1 MDFDKEDIHQ
11 INAMYK
17 CDVKES
23 TFLICIKNTTLVFI
37 ITLNTNI
44 TIFRLKVNYLK
55 NIFIFI
61 F

>member
-23 TFLICIKNTTLVFI
+23 TFLICIKNTTLVFN
-37 ITLNTNI
+37 ITLNINI
-44 TIFRLKVNYLK
+44 TIFRL
-55 NIFIFI
+55 
-61 F
+61 